1 MTRPL
6 PRSLD
11 CATFVATYGHVFE
24 HSPRKAEILAAFA
37 RFGAAV
43 GRTDAATGILLD
55 FLCHHQGAADA
66 RVTPAVA
73 A

>member
-1 MTRPL
+1 MSPPL
-6 PRSLD
+6 PRSLER
-11 CATFVATYGHVFE
+11 AIFVATYGHVFE

-37 RFGAAV
+37 PFEA
-43 GRTDAATGILLD
+43 DAGTSTLLD
-55 FLCHHQGAADA
+55 FLRHHQGAADA

>member
-11 CATFVATYGHVFE
+11 RATLVAIYGHIFE
-24 HSPRKAEILAAFA
+24 HSSRKAEILAAFA
-37 RFGAAV
+37 LFGA
-43 GRTDAATGILLD
+43 DAGASTLLD
-55 FLCHHQGAADA
+55 FLRHHQGAADA
-66 RVTPAVA
+66 RVAPAVA